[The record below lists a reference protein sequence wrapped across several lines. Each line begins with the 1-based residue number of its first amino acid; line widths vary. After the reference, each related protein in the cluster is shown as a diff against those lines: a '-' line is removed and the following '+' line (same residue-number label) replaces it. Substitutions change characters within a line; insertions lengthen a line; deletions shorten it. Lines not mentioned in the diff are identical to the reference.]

1 MTKGQTKYKHQLE
14 RWKGTDK
21 PKTTERAEKETEVR
35 EIKQNKNRMIQKDL
49 TIEFMLEVNWNREQ
63 E

>member
-49 TIEFMLEVNWNREQ
+49 TFEFMLAVNWNREQ

>member
-21 PKTTERAEKETEVR
+21 PKTTERAEKETEAGE

-49 TIEFMLEVNWNREQ
+49 TFEEVNWNREQ